1 MKAKELREMSGEQL
15 DVEKQQAVQA
25 LFRLRIRSQTD
36 SQNTS
41 SEMRRQRK
49 LIARINTILRERE
62 LKAAKSDA
70 AKA

>member
-15 DVEKQQAVQA
+15 DIEKQQAVQA

-36 SQNTS
+36 SQNSS
-41 SEMRRQRK
+41 SEMRRQRR
-49 LIARINTILRERE
+49 LIARILTIQRQRE
-62 LKAAKSDA
+62 LAA